1 MELNAPDAASVP
13 GTEPP
18 RLAWHQKL
26 GVLVF
31 VLLCLEVGVFLL
43 VFPWLQAWDVSWFA
57 GLSPRMRDLWLS
69 PFFRGALSGL
79 GLLNIYIS
87 LGEIGRLRR

>member
-1 MELNAPDAASVP
+1 VELNPPNTVAAPQA
-13 GTEPP
+13 ERQ

-26 GVLVF
+26 GILVF
-31 VLLCLEVGVFLL
+31 VLFCFELGVFLL
-43 VFPWLQAWDVSWFA
+43 VFPWMRSWDLSWFA
-57 GLSPRMRDLWLS
+57 GISPQFHGVWMS

-87 LGEIGRLRR
+87 LVEIGRLRR

>member
-1 MELNAPDAASVP
+1 VELNQTTTAGAP
-13 GTEPP
+13 GQTRP

-31 VLLCLEVGVFLL
+31 VIFCFEVGLFLL
-43 VFPWLQAWDVSWFA
+43 VFPWLQAWDVSWFV
-57 GLSPRMRDLWLS
+57 GMSPTVHDLWLS

-79 GLLNIYIS
+79 GLLNIYIAFA
-87 LGEIGRLRR
+87 EIGRLRR

>member
-1 MELNAPDAASVP
+1 VELNQPDTAAAPERPKLV
-13 GTEPP
+13 
-18 RLAWHQKL
+18 WHQKL

-31 VLLCLEVGVFLL
+31 VLFCFEVGVFLL
-43 VFPWLQAWDVSWFA
+43 IFPWMQAWDVSWFSA
-57 GLSPRMRDLWLS
+57 MSPRIHQIWVS

-87 LGEIGRLRR
+87 IGEIGRLRR

>member
-1 MELNAPDAASVP
+1 MELNAPTAAGV
-13 GTEPP
+13 GEPERP
-18 RLAWHQKL
+18 RLAWHRKL

-31 VLLCLEVGVFLL
+31 VLFCFEVGIFLL

-57 GLSPRMRDLWLS
+57 GLSPWMHDLWLS

>member
-1 MELNAPDAASVP
+1 MELNQATTAGAA
-13 GTEPP
+13 GQTRP

-31 VLLCLEVGVFLL
+31 VIFCFEVGLFLL

-57 GLSPRMRDLWLS
+57 GMSPTVHDLWLS

-87 LGEIGRLRR
+87 FAEIGRLRR

>member
-1 MELNAPDAASVP
+1 VQLNAPNAADAPESQQ
-13 GTEPP
+13 P

-31 VLLCLEVGVFLL
+31 VLFCFEVGIFLL
-43 VFPWLQAWDVSWFA
+43 VFPWLQAWDLSWFA
-57 GLSPRMRDLWLS
+57 GMSPRMHDVWLS

-87 LGEIGRLRR
+87 LGEIGRLRG

>member
-1 MELNAPDAASVP
+1 MELNQTTTAGAP
-13 GTEPP
+13 GQTRP

-31 VLLCLEVGVFLL
+31 VILCFEVGLFLL

-57 GLSPRMRDLWLS
+57 GMSPAVHDLWLS

-79 GLLNIYIS
+79 GLLNIFIS
-87 LGEIGRLRR
+87 FAEIGRLRR

>member
-1 MELNAPDAASVP
+1 VELNAPNAASAPEPKRP
-13 GTEPP
+13 G
-18 RLAWHQKL
+18 LAWHQKL

-31 VLLCLEVGVFLL
+31 VLFCFEVGVFLL
-43 VFPWLQAWDVSWFA
+43 VFPWLQEWDVSRFA
-57 GLSPRMRDLWLS
+57 GMSPRMHDLWLS